1 MTKQYSAP
9 NNIKNSTMAM
19 AVLDQINDAVSTW
32 QIGTMSFSD
41 SYLSSSGII
50 LQVTTPSC
58 NSWDKDRRNELLA
71 FWHDLLTNNFPY
83 KSGGELD
90 VRWAFGKCICAEV
103 IHGRYDD
110 RPVVTVHLGY
120 LEINELEAWPAD
132 TYDEALYEA
141 VIHNATKLIPVKD
154 DTES

>member
-9 NNIKNSTMAM
+9 KNIKNSTMAM
-19 AVLDQINDAVSTW
+19 AVLDQINDAVTTW

-50 LQVTTPSC
+50 LQVSTPSC
-58 NSWDKDRRNELLA
+58 NSWDKERRNELLA
-71 FWHDLLTNNFPY
+71 FWSDIFYNALPY
-83 KSGGELD
+83 KEGGELE

-103 IHGRYDD
+103 IHGRYDGQ
-110 RPVVTVHLGY
+110 PVVTVHLGY
-120 LEINELEAWPAD
+120 LEINELEAWTAD
-132 TYDEALYEA
+132 TYDEALYESVVHA
-141 VIHNATKLIPVKD
+141 ATLLIPVKD